1 MVHFEKLPSRLYRIL
16 SVFLACTFLV
26 GTGFLIGLVDSNV
39 ESTCPSLEIKSNSS
53 AFTDYPKNLI
63 PDDVAMYSL
72 RSILKKVANENKQ
85 LLVTFGTSSYNDL
98 WQNFACSLRRAK
110 LSNVLVVTTDIL
122 FYERTVRSG
131 WHAFHYANLMQLPS
145 RDSLTF
151 NVAEIAE
158 ENGYKALMLFRND
171 IMRMISSLGYDFFLL
186 DIDAV
191 VMEDPLPLFKRVPN
205 VEWDFAFMD
214 ETGDF
219 AEHGLQMN
227 AGCMYFRSS
236 PKVTKFLGEWGRS
249 IFERRKVSGDQEEL
263 NDMMCMPYNNA
274 TEAFSRRSCRGL
286 HRRTLEGSISDPKHG
301 KDLGML
307 ISYKGAVGDQFD
319 LKVLAL
325 NRRRFLHGHHYHML
339 PSPDAIIA
347 IRSNAMSPQ
356 MSFCS
361 ATANEAYIKVFM
373 YSPNWFPQE
382 PDTIETCD
390 CGLQCEWSWPDY
402 HRGSNVSAHVYVSVD
417 ELSVHPKTSPKE
429 RTLYISLEPWTIL
442 QENFMQDKSGFD
454 WFTSYEAQS
463 DLPVAYTRCG
473 ALPTPS
479 AIPSKEFLVAAFIS
493 NCELFSGRLKF
504 LSELMQHIK
513 VFSFGKCLNNIS
525 PEETD
530 NKFPECKDLG
540 DKSKKKI
547 CIMKR
552 FFFALAFEN
561 VILPQY
567 VTEKLYEPY
576 SAGTVPVY
584 RGAPDVDDYAP
595 GDHSFVQVQRF
606 SGPESLATYLTYLST
621 NRTAYDEY
629 FTWMHGPVREK
640 YQYLHNHFCTW
651 YMYRCRVCM
660 HYARNVLWA
669 KEGQLHI

>member
-1 MVHFEKLPSRLYRIL
+1 VFTAVKAYCDMVHFEKLPSRLYRIL

-236 PKVTKFLGEWGRS
+236 PKVTKFLGEWGQS
-249 IFERRKVSGDQEEL
+249 HFERRNVSGDQEEL
-263 NDMMCMPYNNA
+263 NDIMCVPYNND
-274 TEAFSRRSCRGL
+274 TKLFSRRSCRGL
-286 HRRTLEGSISDPKHG
+286 HRRTLEGLISDTAHAKE
-301 KDLGML
+301 LGML
-307 ISYKGAVGDQFD
+307 ISVKGAVGDQFD
-319 LKVLAL
+319 LKVVAL
-325 NRRRFLHGHHYHML
+325 NKGRFPHGHHYYINKAHEWFHVDVVVL
-339 PSPDAIIA
+339 HLSAIKYREEKID
-347 IRSNAMSPQ
+347 RMKSSNH
-356 MSFCS
+356 
-361 ATANEAYIKVFM
+361 
-373 YSPNWFPQE
+373 WFLNSE
-382 PDTIETCD
+382 
-390 CGLQCEWSWPDY
+390 LQC
-402 HRGSNVSAHVYVSVD
+402 
-417 ELSVHPKTSPKE
+417 
-429 RTLYISLEPWTIL
+429 I
-442 QENFMQDKSGFD
+442 
-454 WFTSYEAQS
+454 
-463 DLPVAYTRCG
+463 
-473 ALPTPS
+473 
-479 AIPSKEFLVAAFIS
+479 
-493 NCELFSGRLKF
+493 
-504 LSELMQHIK
+504 
-513 VFSFGKCLNNIS
+513 
-525 PEETD
+525 
-530 NKFPECKDLG
+530 
-540 DKSKKKI
+540 
-547 CIMKR
+547 
-552 FFFALAFEN
+552 
-561 VILPQY
+561 
-567 VTEKLYEPY
+567 
-576 SAGTVPVY
+576 
-584 RGAPDVDDYAP
+584 
-595 GDHSFVQVQRF
+595 
-606 SGPESLATYLTYLST
+606 
-621 NRTAYDEY
+621 
-629 FTWMHGPVREK
+629 
-640 YQYLHNHFCTW
+640 HN
-651 YMYRCRVCM
+651 
-660 HYARNVLWA
+660 
-669 KEGQLHI
+669 